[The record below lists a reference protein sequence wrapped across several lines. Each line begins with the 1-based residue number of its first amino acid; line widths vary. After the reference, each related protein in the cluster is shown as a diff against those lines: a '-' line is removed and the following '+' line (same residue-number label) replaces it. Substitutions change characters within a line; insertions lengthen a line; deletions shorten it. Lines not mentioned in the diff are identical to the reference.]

1 MLLKSEKVDIVKSIK
16 QEAETA
22 LDAAIAN
29 YRGVDVASMTKLR
42 QNARD
47 KNVYL
52 KVTRNTLIKRAIADT
67 DYACLEVE
75 LSQPTLLGFSRGE
88 PGAVARLF
96 RDFTKENPTF
106 QVKGLA
112 VSGEFLSADK
122 ISVLANLPTREEA
135 LAQVAAVLQAP
146 VQKFAVTLNQ
156 IPTSLVRSLS
166 AVSSTK

>member
-1 MLLKSEKVDIVKSIK
+1 MLLKSEKVEIVKSIK

-42 QNARD
+42 QEARE

-67 DYACLEVE
+67 DYACLEPE
-75 LSQPTLLGFSRGE
+75 LVQPTLLGFSREE
-88 PGAVARLF
+88 PGATARLF
-96 RDFTKENPTF
+96 RDFMKENPVF

-112 VSGEFLSADK
+112 ISGEFLPADK
-122 ISVLANLPTREEA
+122 LSVLANLPTRTEA
-135 LAQVAAVLQAP
+135 LSQLAAVLQAP
-146 VQKFAVTLNQ
+146 VQKAAVALNQ
-156 IPTSLVRSLS
+156 IPTGLVRSLS